1 MFARKMFLSHIVAII
16 LLLTACGTPA
26 TPPPTPTSTPDPTKG
41 GIEGKVYRSD
51 TGESIAGASV
61 TLNDA
66 TKEAEDPERRIAEST
81 TDQEGRYAFVSIEPG
96 SYTLSVS
103 FIFQNASDSPCE
115 STTKRDAQGN
125 VISVGFPMYT
135 REDMLFGASVVDQDD
150 GSLELNAFTMLES
163 EVAAGDL
170 VKVDIDLY
178 CQ

>member
-1 MFARKMFLSHIVAII
+1 MFARKMFLSLVVVII

-26 TPPPTPTSTPDPTKG
+26 NPLPTPTMTPDPTKG

-51 TGESIAGASV
+51 TGESIANVSV

-66 TKEAEDPERRIAEST
+66 TKEAEDPERSVAEST
-81 TDQEGRYAFVSIEPG
+81 TDQEGRYSFVNIEPG

-103 FIFQNASDSPCE
+103 FIFQNASDSPCQ
-115 STTKRDAQGN
+115 STTERDAQGN
-125 VISVGFPMYT
+125 ILSLGFPMYT
-135 REDMLFGASVVDQDD
+135 REDMLFGASVVDRDN

-163 EVAAGDL
+163 KVAVGDL